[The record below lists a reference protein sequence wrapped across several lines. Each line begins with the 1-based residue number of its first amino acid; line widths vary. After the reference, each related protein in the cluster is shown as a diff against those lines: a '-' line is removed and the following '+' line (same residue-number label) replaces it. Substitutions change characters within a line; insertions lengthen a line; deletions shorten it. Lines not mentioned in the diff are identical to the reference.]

1 MEVNAMEIMYSH
13 SAGMDVHKQTVVVC
27 LITPNGKEIR
37 SFGTMTASLLEM
49 TDWLISNNCK
59 AVAMEST
66 GVYWKPIYNILE
78 ATGMEILVV
87 NAQHIKNVPGRKTDV
102 KDSEWIADLL
112 QHGLLRG
119 SYVPDRDQRE
129 LRELVRYRTKL
140 TQERS
145 REVNRIQK
153 VLEGANIKLG
163 DVASDV
169 MGKSGQDILR
179 AIISGNQNPQA
190 MAQMARG
197 KLKNKTELLEKALTG
212 LIGPHQKMLLE
223 TQLCHIDFLNEQI
236 QKLSH
241 EIESRMRPFEEAI
254 EALDGIPGIS
264 RTNAEQILC
273 ETGIDMSRFP
283 TDKHIASWAALCPG
297 NNETGGKR
305 KSGKTRK
312 GNMALKAAL
321 TQAAISASRTK
332 GTYFNAMYHRLAA
345 RRGKNKAIVAVAH
358 AVLVAIYHMLKD
370 GSSYRD
376 LGVDHYDQINKEAV
390 MKRSIKRIES
400 LGYKVILEPAAA

>member
-1 MEVNAMEIMYSH
+1 MEIIYSH
-13 SAGMDVHKQTVVVC
+13 CAGMDVHKQTVVVC

-37 SFGTMTASLLEM
+37 SFGTMTGSLLEM
-49 TDWLISNNCK
+49 ADWLVSNNCK

-66 GVYWKPIYNILE
+66 GVYWKPICNILE

-119 SYVPDRDQRE
+119 SYIPDRDQRE

-153 VLEGANIKLG
+153 VLEGANIKLS
-163 DVASDV
+163 DVASNI

-197 KLKNKTELLEKALTG
+197 KLKNKTDLLEKALTG

-223 TQLCHIDFLNEQI
+223 TQLQHIDFLNEQI
-236 QKLSH
+236 QKLSN
-241 EIESRMRPFEEAI
+241 EIENRMRPFEEAI

-283 TDKHIASWAALCPG
+283 TDKHFASWAALCPG
-297 NNETGGKR
+297 NNESAGKR

-321 TQAAISASRTK
+321 TQAAISASMTK
-332 GTYFNAMYHRLAA
+332 GSYFNAMYHRLAA

-358 AVLVAIYHMLKD
+358 AILVTIYHMLKN
-370 GSSYRD
+370 GSSYHD
-376 LGVDHYDQINKEAV
+376 LGINYFNEINRQATV
-390 MKRSIKRIES
+390 KRSVKRLES
-400 LGYKVILEPAAA
+400 MGYKVTIEPAA

>member
-1 MEVNAMEIMYSH
+1 MEVIYSH
-13 SAGMDVHKQTVVVC
+13 SAGLDIHKQTVVTC

-37 SFGTMTASLLEM
+37 SFGTMTESLLEM
-49 TDWLISNNCK
+49 ADWLISNNCK

-66 GVYWKPIYNILE
+66 GVYWKPVYNILE
-78 ATGMEILVV
+78 ATGIEVLVV
-87 NAQHIKNVPGRKTDV
+87 NARHIKAVPGRKTDV
-102 KDSEWIADLL
+102 KDAEWIADLL
-112 QHGLLRG
+112 RHGLLRG
-119 SYVPDRDQRE
+119 SFIPDRDQRE

-140 TQERS
+140 TQERTS
-145 REVNRIQK
+145 EINRIQK

-163 DVASDV
+163 DVASDI
-169 MGKSGQDILR
+169 MGKSGQDMLR
-179 AIISGNQNPQA
+179 AIISGNQDPKA

-197 KLKNKTELLEKALTG
+197 KLKNKTELLEKSLTG
-212 LIGPHQKMLLE
+212 LIGPHQRMLLE
-223 TQLCHIDFLNEQI
+223 AQLRHIDFLNEEI
-236 QKLSH
+236 QKLSQ

-283 TDKHIASWAALCPG
+283 TDKHFASWAALCPG
-297 NNETGGKR
+297 NNESAGKR

-321 TQAAISASRTK
+321 TQAATSASRTK

-345 RRGKNKAIVAVAH
+345 RRG
-358 AVLVAIYHMLKD
+358 
-370 GSSYRD
+370 
-376 LGVDHYDQINKEAV
+376 
-390 MKRSIKRIES
+390 
-400 LGYKVILEPAAA
+400 

>member
-1 MEVNAMEIMYSH
+1 MGVNIMQIIYSH
-13 SAGMDVHKQTVVVC
+13 CCGMDVHKQIVVVC
-27 LITPNGKEIR
+27 LITPKGKEIR
-37 SFGTMTASLLEM
+37 SFGTMTESLLEM
-49 TDWLISNNCK
+49 VDWLIANNCT

-102 KDSEWIADLL
+102 KDAEWIADLL

-119 SYVPDRDQRE
+119 SYIPDRDQRE

-179 AIISGNQNPQA
+179 AIISGNSDPKT

-197 KLKNKTELLEKALTG
+197 KLKNKTELLEKSLTG

-223 TQLCHIDFLNEQI
+223 TQLQHIDFLNEQI
-236 QKLSH
+236 QKISK
-241 EIESRMRPFEEAI
+241 EIESRMRPFEQAI

-283 TDKHIASWAALCPG
+283 TDKHFASWAALCPG
-297 NNETGGKR
+297 NNESGGKR
-305 KSGKTRK
+305 KTGKTRK

-321 TQAAISASRTK
+321 TQAATSASRTK
-332 GTYFNAMYHRLAA
+332 GTYFSAMYRRLAA

-358 AVLVAIYHMLKD
+358 AILITIYHMLKD
-370 GSSYRD
+370 SSNYRD
-376 LGVDHYDQINKEAV
+376 LGVNHYDEINRQAII
-390 MKRSIKRIES
+390 KRSVKRLES
-400 LGYKVILEPAAA
+400 MGYKVTVEPAA

>member
-1 MEVNAMEIMYSH
+1 MEVIYSH
-13 SAGMDVHKQTVVVC
+13 CCGLDVHKQTIVAC
-27 LITPNGKEIR
+27 LITPKGKEIR
-37 SFGTMTASLLEM
+37 TFGTMTESLLELA
-49 TDWLISNNCK
+49 DWLVANNCS

-66 GVYWKPIYNILE
+66 GVYWKPVYNILE
-78 ATGMEILVV
+78 ATDMEILVV

-112 QHGLLRG
+112 QHGLLRK
-119 SYVPDRDQRE
+119 SYIPDRGQRE

-140 TQERS
+140 TQERT

-179 AIISGNQNPQA
+179 AIISGNDNPQA

-197 KLKNKTELLEKALTG
+197 RLKSKTELLEKALTG

-223 TQLCHIDFLNEQI
+223 SQLDHIDFLNKQI
-236 QKLSH
+236 QKLSE
-241 EIESRMRPFEEAI
+241 EIVSRMHPFEKAI
-254 EALDGIPGIS
+254 VALDGIPGIS
-264 RTNAEQILC
+264 RINAEQILC

-283 TDKHIASWAALCPG
+283 TDKHFASWAALCPG
-297 NNETGGKR
+297 NNQSGGKR

-312 GNMALKAAL
+312 GNMSLKAAL
-321 TQAAISASRTK
+321 TQAAISASKTK
-332 GTYFNAMYHRLAA
+332 GTYLNMMYHRIAA

-358 AVLVAIYHMLKD
+358 AILITIYHMLKE
-370 GSSYRD
+370 GSGYRD
-376 LGVDHYDQINKEAV
+376 LGVNHYDEINKEATL
-390 MKRSIKRIES
+390 KRSIKRIQS
-400 LGYKVILEPAAA
+400 LGFIVTIEPAA

>member
-1 MEVNAMEIMYSH
+1 MEIIYSH
-13 SAGMDVHKQTVVVC
+13 CAGLDVHKQTVVAC
-27 LITPNGKEIR
+27 LKTKKGKEIR
-37 SFGTMTASLLEM
+37 TFGTMTASLLEM
-49 TDWLISNNCK
+49 ADWLIANNCQ

-78 ATGMEILVV
+78 ATGMKILVV
-87 NAQHIKNVPGRKTDV
+87 NAHHIKNVPGRKTDV
-102 KDSEWIADLL
+102 KDAEWIADLL

-119 SYVPDRDQRE
+119 SFIPDRDQRE

-145 REVNRIQK
+145 REINRIQK
-153 VLEGANIKLG
+153 VLEGANIKLS
-163 DVASDV
+163 DVATDI
-169 MGKSGQDILR
+169 MGKSAQDMLR

-197 KLKNKTELLEKALTG
+197 KLKNKTELLEKSLTG
-212 LIGPHQKMLLE
+212 LIGPHQRMLLE
-223 TQLCHIDFLNEQI
+223 AQLSHIDFLNEQI
-236 QKLSH
+236 QKISQ
-241 EIESRMRPFEEAI
+241 EIENRMRPFEEAI
-254 EALDGIPGIS
+254 KALDGIPGIS

-283 TDKHIASWAALCPG
+283 TDKHFASWAALCPG

-305 KSGKTRK
+305 KSGKTCK

-321 TQAAISASRTK
+321 TQAAASASRTK

-345 RRGKNKAIVAVAH
+345 RRGKNKAIIAVAH
-358 AVLVAIYHMLKD
+358 AILVVIYHMLKKD
-370 GSSYRD
+370 SSYRD
-376 LGVDHYDQINKEAV
+376 LGINHYNEINRQATV
-390 MKRSIKRIES
+390 KRSVKRLES
-400 LGYKVILEPAAA
+400 MGFKVTIEPAA

>member
-1 MEVNAMEIMYSH
+1 MQIIYTYCC
-13 SAGMDVHKQTVVVC
+13 GLDVHKQTIMAC
-27 LITPNGKEIR
+27 LITPKGKEVR
-37 SFGTMTASLLEM
+37 NFGTMTESLLALA
-49 TDWLISNNCK
+49 DWLVANNCQ

-78 ATGMEILVV
+78 ATGMEIIVA
-87 NAQHIKNVPGRKTDV
+87 NAQHMKAVPGRKTDV

-119 SYVPDRDQRE
+119 SFIPDRDQRE

-163 DVASDV
+163 DVATDI

-179 AIISGNQNPQA
+179 AIVSGNDNPQA
-190 MAQMARG
+190 MAGMARG
-197 KLKNKTELLEKALTG
+197 KLKNKTELLEKSLTG
-212 LIGPHQKMLLE
+212 LVGHHQKMLLD
-223 TQLCHIDFLNEQI
+223 TQLRHIDFLNEEI
-236 QKLSH
+236 QKLSQ
-241 EIESRMRPFEEAI
+241 EIESRMRPFEKAI

-264 RTNAEQILC
+264 RINAEQILC
-273 ETGIDMSRFP
+273 ETGLDMSRFP
-283 TDKHIASWAALCPG
+283 TDKHFASWAALCPG
-297 NNETGGKR
+297 NNESGGKR

-312 GNMALKAAL
+312 GNMSLKAAL
-321 TQAAISASRTK
+321 TQAATSASRTK
-332 GTYFNAMYHRLAA
+332 GTYFNAMYHRLAT

-358 AVLVAIYHMLKD
+358 AILVVIYHMLKND
-370 GSSYRD
+370 SCYRD
-376 LGVDHYDQINKEAV
+376 LGINHYNEINRQANV
-390 MKRSIKRIES
+390 KRSVKRLES
-400 LGYKVILEPAAA
+400 LGFKVTIEPAEPAA

>member
-1 MEVNAMEIMYSH
+1 MEVETMEVINPYCC
-13 SAGMDVHKQTVVVC
+13 GLDIHKKTIVAC
-27 LITPNGKEIR
+27 LITPAGKEIR
-37 SFGTMTASLLEM
+37 SFGTMTESLLELA
-49 TDWLISNNCK
+49 DWLILNSCTI
-59 AVAMEST
+59 VAMEST

-78 ATGMEILVV
+78 VTDMEILVV
-87 NAQHIKNVPGRKTDV
+87 NAHHIKAVPGRKTDV
-102 KDSEWIADLL
+102 KDAEWIADLL
-112 QHGLLRG
+112 RHGLLRG
-119 SYVPDRDQRE
+119 SFIPDRDQRE

-163 DVASDV
+163 DVASDI
-169 MGKSGQDILR
+169 MGKSGQDMLR
-179 AIISGNQNPQA
+179 AIVSGNQSPQA
-190 MAQMARG
+190 IAQMARG
-197 KLKNKTELLEKALTG
+197 KLKSKTDLLEKALTG
-212 LIGPHQKMLLE
+212 LIGAHQKMMLNV
-223 TQLCHIDFLNEQI
+223 QLRHIDFLNEEI
-236 QKLSH
+236 QTLSE
-241 EIESRMRPFEEAI
+241 EIESRMRPFEVAI

-283 TDKHIASWAALCPG
+283 THRHFASWAALCPG
-297 NNETGGKR
+297 SNESAGKR

-358 AVLVAIYHMLKD
+358 AILVTIYHMLKD
-370 GSSYRD
+370 GSSYQD
-376 LGVDHYDQINKEAV
+376 LGFNHFNEINHQATV
-390 MKRSIKRIES
+390 KRSIKRLES
-400 LGYKVILEPAAA
+400 MGYKVTIEPAA

>member
-1 MEVNAMEIMYSH
+1 MEVIYTH
-13 SAGMDVHKQTVVVC
+13 CCGLDIHKKIIVAC
-27 LITPNGKEIR
+27 LITPAGKVIQ
-37 SFGTMTASLLEM
+37 SFGTMTESLLELA
-49 TDWLISNNCK
+49 DWLLSMGCTV
-59 AVAMEST
+59 VAMEST

-87 NAQHIKNVPGRKTDV
+87 NAQHIKAVPGRKTDV
-102 KDSEWIADLL
+102 KDAEWIADLL
-112 QHGLLRG
+112 RHGLLRG
-119 SYVPDRDQRE
+119 SFIPDRDQRE
-129 LRELVRYRTKL
+129 LRELVRYRTKM

-153 VLEGANIKLG
+153 VLEGANIKPG

-169 MGKSGQDILR
+169 MGKSGRDILR
-179 AIISGNQNPQA
+179 AIVEGNSSPEA

-197 KLKNKTELLEKALTG
+197 KLKNKTEMLEKALTG
-212 LIGPHQKMLLE
+212 LIGSHQKMLLQA
-223 TQLCHIDFLNEQI
+223 QLRHIDFLDEEI
-236 QKLSH
+236 QKLSQ
-241 EIESRMRPFEEAI
+241 EVQNRMRPFEEAI

-283 TDKHIASWAALCPG
+283 TDKHFASWAALCPG
-297 NNETGGKR
+297 NNESANKR

-332 GTYFNAMYHRLAA
+332 GTYFNSMYHRIAA

-358 AVLVAIYHMLKD
+358 AILITIYHMLKD
-370 GSSYRD
+370 GSCYRD
-376 LGVDHYDQINKEAV
+376 LGVNHYDEINKAAKL
-390 MKRSIKRIES
+390 KRSIKRIES
-400 LGYKVILEPAAA
+400 MGFKVTIEPAA

>member
-1 MEVNAMEIMYSH
+1 MEIIYSYC
-13 SAGMDVHKQTVVVC
+13 AGLDVHKQTVVVC
-27 LITPNGKEIR
+27 LKTPKGKKTCT
-37 SFGTMTASLLEM
+37 FGTMTASLLEM
-49 TDWLISNNCK
+49 ADWLIANQCQ

-78 ATGMEILVV
+78 ATGMDVLVV

-119 SYVPDRDQRE
+119 SFIPDRDQRE

-163 DVASDV
+163 DVATDI
-169 MGKSGQDILR
+169 MGKSAQEMLR
-179 AIISGNQNPQA
+179 AIVSGNQNPQA

-197 KLKNKTELLEKALTG
+197 KLKNKTELLEKSLTG
-212 LIGPHQKMLLE
+212 LIGQHQKMLLD
-223 TQLCHIDFLNEQI
+223 TQLRHIDFLNEEI
-236 QKLSH
+236 QKLSQ
-241 EIESRMRPFEEAI
+241 EIESRMRPFEKAI

-264 RTNAEQILC
+264 RINAEQILC
-273 ETGIDMSRFP
+273 EIGIDMSRFP
-283 TDKHIASWAALCPG
+283 TDKHFASWAALCPG
-297 NNETGGKR
+297 NNQSGGKR

-312 GNMALKAAL
+312 GNMSLKAAL
-321 TQAAISASRTK
+321 TQAATSASRTK

-358 AVLVAIYHMLKD
+358 AILVVIYHVLKAD
-370 GSSYRD
+370 SSYRE
-376 LGVDHYDQINKEAV
+376 LGINHYSEINRQAAV
-390 MKRSIKRIES
+390 KRSVKRLESMGFKVTIEP
-400 LGYKVILEPAAA
+400 VEPAA

>member
-1 MEVNAMEIMYSH
+1 MEVINPYCCGLDI
-13 SAGMDVHKQTVVVC
+13 HKKTIVAC
-27 LITPNGKEIR
+27 LITPAGKEIR
-37 SFGTMTASLLEM
+37 SFGTMTESLLELA
-49 TDWLISNNCK
+49 DWLILNSCTI
-59 AVAMEST
+59 VAMEST

-78 ATGMEILVV
+78 VTDMEILVV
-87 NAQHIKNVPGRKTDV
+87 NAHHIKAVPGRKTDV
-102 KDSEWIADLL
+102 KDAEWIADLL
-112 QHGLLRG
+112 RHGLLRG
-119 SYVPDRDQRE
+119 SFIPDRDQRE

-163 DVASDV
+163 DVASDI
-169 MGKSGQDILR
+169 MGKSGQDMLR
-179 AIISGNQNPQA
+179 AIVSGNQSPQA
-190 MAQMARG
+190 IAQMARG
-197 KLKNKTELLEKALTG
+197 KLKSKTDLLEKALTG
-212 LIGPHQKMLLE
+212 LIGAHQKMMLNA
-223 TQLCHIDFLNEQI
+223 QLRHIDFLNEEI
-236 QKLSH
+236 QTLSE
-241 EIESRMRPFEEAI
+241 EIESRMRPFEVAI

-283 TDKHIASWAALCPG
+283 THRHFASWAALCPG
-297 NNETGGKR
+297 SNESAGKR

-358 AVLVAIYHMLKD
+358 AILVTIYHMLKD
-370 GSSYRD
+370 GSSYQD
-376 LGVDHYDQINKEAV
+376 LGFNHFNEINHQATV
-390 MKRSIKRIES
+390 KRSIKRLES
-400 LGYKVILEPAAA
+400 MGYKVTVEPAA

>member
-1 MEVNAMEIMYSH
+1 MQIIYSH
-13 SAGMDVHKQTVVVC
+13 CCGLDVHKQTVVAC
-27 LITPNGKEIR
+27 FITPNGKEIR
-37 SFGTMTASLLEM
+37 SFGTMTGSLLEM
-49 TDWLISNNCK
+49 ADWLVANNCQ

-78 ATGMEILVV
+78 ATGIKILVV
-87 NAQHIKNVPGRKTDV
+87 NAHHIKNVPGRKTDV

-112 QHGLLRG
+112 QHGLLHG
-119 SYVPDRDQRE
+119 SYIPDRDQRE

-153 VLEGANIKLG
+153 VLEAANIKLG
-163 DVASDV
+163 DVTSDV

-179 AIISGNQNPQA
+179 AIISGNSNPQS

-197 KLKNKTELLEKALTG
+197 RLKSKTELLEKALTG

-223 TQLCHIDFLNEQI
+223 TQLRHIDFLNEEI
-236 QKLSH
+236 QKLSQ
-241 EIESRMRPFEEAI
+241 EIESRMRPFEKAI

-273 ETGIDMSRFP
+273 ETGLDMSRFP
-283 TDKHIASWAALCPG
+283 TDKHFASWAALCPG
-297 NNETGGKR
+297 NNDSAGKR

-332 GTYFNAMYHRLAA
+332 GAYFNAMYRRLAA
-345 RRGKNKAIVAVAH
+345 RRGKNKAIIAVAH
-358 AVLVAIYHMLKD
+358 AILVTIYHMLKD

-376 LGVDHYDQINKEAV
+376 LGVNHYDQINKEAV
-390 MKRSIKRIES
+390 IKRSIKRIEI
-400 LGYKVILEPAAA
+400 LGYKVTLEPVAA

>member
-1 MEVNAMEIMYSH
+1 MEVINPCCCGLDI
-13 SAGMDVHKQTVVVC
+13 HKKTIVAC
-27 LITPNGKEIR
+27 LISPEGKEIR
-37 SFGTMTASLLEM
+37 SFGTMTESLLDLA
-49 TDWLISNNCK
+49 DWLLSNNCT

-78 ATGMEILVV
+78 ATDMEILVV
-87 NAQHIKNVPGRKTDV
+87 NARHIKAVPGRKTDV
-102 KDSEWIADLL
+102 KDAEWIADLL
-112 QHGLLRG
+112 RHGLLQG
-119 SYVPDRDQRE
+119 SFVPDREQRE

-163 DVASDV
+163 DVASDI
-169 MGKSGQDILR
+169 MGKSGQDMLR
-179 AIISGNQNPQA
+179 AIVSGNQSPQA
-190 MAQMARG
+190 IAQMARG
-197 KLKNKTELLEKALTG
+197 KLKSKTDLLEKALTG
-212 LIGPHQKMLLE
+212 LIGAHQKMMLKA
-223 TQLCHIDFLNEQI
+223 QLRHIDFLNEEI
-236 QKLSH
+236 QTLSK
-241 EIESRMRPFEEAI
+241 EIESRMRPFEAAI

-264 RTNAEQILC
+264 RINAEQILC

-283 TDKHIASWAALCPG
+283 THRHFASWAALCPG
-297 NNETGGKR
+297 SNESAGKR

-345 RRGKNKAIVAVAH
+345 RRGKNKAIVATAH
-358 AVLVAIYHMLKD
+358 AILVTIYHMLKD
-370 GSSYRD
+370 GTSYQD
-376 LGVDHYDQINKEAV
+376 LGFNHYDKINHQATV
-390 MKRSIKRIES
+390 KRSIKRLENM
-400 LGYKVILEPAAA
+400 GYKVTIEPAA

>member
-1 MEVNAMEIMYSH
+1 MEVINPYCCGLDI
-13 SAGMDVHKQTVVVC
+13 HKKTIVAC
-27 LITPNGKEIR
+27 LITPAGKEIR
-37 SFGTMTASLLEM
+37 SFGTMTESLLELA
-49 TDWLISNNCK
+49 DWLILNSCTI
-59 AVAMEST
+59 VAMEST

-78 ATGMEILVV
+78 VTDMEILVV
-87 NAQHIKNVPGRKTDV
+87 NAHHIKAVPGRKTDV
-102 KDSEWIADLL
+102 KDAEWIADLL
-112 QHGLLRG
+112 RHGLLRG
-119 SYVPDRDQRE
+119 SFIPDRDQRE

-163 DVASDV
+163 DVASDI
-169 MGKSGQDILR
+169 MGKSGQDMLR
-179 AIISGNQNPQA
+179 AIVSGNQSPQA
-190 MAQMARG
+190 IAQMARG
-197 KLKNKTELLEKALTG
+197 KLKSKTDLLEKALTG
-212 LIGPHQKMLLE
+212 LIGAHQKMMLNV
-223 TQLCHIDFLNEQI
+223 QLRHIDFLNEEI
-236 QKLSH
+236 QTLSE
-241 EIESRMRPFEEAI
+241 EIESRMRPFEVAI

-283 TDKHIASWAALCPG
+283 THRHFASWAALCPG
-297 NNETGGKR
+297 SNESAGKR

-358 AVLVAIYHMLKD
+358 AILVTIYHMLKD
-370 GSSYRD
+370 GSSYQD
-376 LGVDHYDQINKEAV
+376 LGFNHFNEINHQATV
-390 MKRSIKRIES
+390 KRSIKRLES
-400 LGYKVILEPAAA
+400 MGYKVTIEPAA